1 MSNPWNLGSSWPGP
15 ARPVAIPCPAPS
27 WQWLCPAEWHGP
39 ALGTHP
45 LLTTTKQQCVIGT
58 IWVENRAWGGGSE
71 LLAKVMAN
79 NFVHLNT
86 LAKHSPVNSKTHAT
100 LPSVLVKGFENRFK
114 HCQKKKIATSDMAP
128 MEFCCRNEC
137 SALQ

>member
-1 MSNPWNLGSSWPGP
+1 M
-15 ARPVAIPCPAPS
+15 
-27 WQWLCPAEWHGP
+27 
-39 ALGTHP
+39 
-45 LLTTTKQQCVIGT
+45 IGT